1 MQRHL
6 IAAAL
11 CAPLLTMTPAAPAA
25 AAETDSAVYVEV
37 QDAAGGGVSE
47 RWKLY
52 GASHALVIGID
63 EYSNGW
69 PRLSNAVEDAEA
81 VAAELEARGFEV
93 TRLLNPGG
101 EKLRSELRSFFA
113 LKGGDPEA
121 RLFVWFAGHGY
132 TEFGEGYL
140 VPTDAPD
147 PGDPLFRLVAL
158 HMGDVG
164 SMVRIA
170 RSKHV
175 FAVFDSCFAGTIF
188 NASRARPPAA
198 ITRAVTEPV
207 RQFLTSGDADQQ
219 VSDDGSFR
227 KLFLRALSGGELAD
241 ANEDGY
247 LTGTELSLFLEDRVV
262 NLTNSAQTPRSGK
275 LRDQRF
281 DLGDFVFL
289 LPQPEAVQ
297 VAAATPEA
305 DPDAGTRALPSI
317 DRDLAVE
324 LAFWDAIKTSE
335 SVADYQAYLGAYPE
349 GQFAPLARVRIAEL
363 EARVARL
370 EAEQARMQAEEEARR
385 AEEEA
390 RRQEDEARRQEEAER
405 AAQLA
410 ALPKEPEVDPA
421 EQAELSLGLN
431 RADRKELQA
440 ALTALGF
447 DTNGVDGF
455 FGPGTRAAI
464 KSYQAAKGAERTGY
478 LTASLASQL
487 IAEAPKPE
495 PKPVVQPVPQSA
507 AQPAQTQMAALP
519 PEPAVSKAEVEAYAS
534 GNKAQ
539 LTEQFLRY
547 NNQWRL
553 LLKVGDSQPVER
565 LDLSNL
571 RVKEVTGDEVIASV
585 TLRENKSVGRTF
597 YNPVTETIDF
607 LMKWTG
613 SGLEIIGYKDGYE
626 MRRTGG

>member
-1 MQRHL
+1 MTKSAVRG
-6 IAAAL
+6 AL
-11 CAPLLTMTPAAPAA
+11 CALMLILMPAPPAGA
-25 AAETDSAVYVEV
+25 VDSDSAVYVEL
-37 QDAAGGGVSE
+37 QDGSGTVSE

-52 GASHALVIGID
+52 GSSQALVIGID
-63 EYSNGW
+63 DYSNGW
-69 PRLSNAVEDAEA
+69 PRLSNAIEDAEA

-93 TRLLNPGG
+93 TKLLNPGG

-113 LKGGDPEA
+113 LKGADPDA

-140 VPTDAPD
+140 VPADAPD
-147 PGDPLFRLVAL
+147 PSNPEFRLTAL

-175 FAVFDSCFAGTIF
+175 FAVFDACFAGTIF

-219 VSDDGSFR
+219 VSDNGSFR
-227 KLFLRALSGGELAD
+227 KLFIKALNGREAGD
-241 ANEDGY
+241 ANGDGY

-281 DLGDFVFL
+281 DQGDFVFL
-289 LPQPEAVQ
+289 LPQPEQVQ
-297 VAAATPEA
+297 VAAIDTA
-305 DPDAGTRALPSI
+305 DAAAGTRALPAI

-324 LAFWDAIKTSE
+324 LAFWDAIKASE
-335 SVADYQAYLGAYPE
+335 SASDYRAYLTAYPE
-349 GQFAPLARVRIAEL
+349 GQFVPLAQARIAEL

-370 EAEQARMQAEEEARR
+370 EAEQARMRQ
-385 AEEEA
+385 EEEA
-390 RRQEDEARRQEEAER
+390 RRQAEAEQ

-410 ALPKEPEVDPA
+410 ALQKEPQLDPA
-421 EQAELSLGLN
+421 EEAELALGLN

-440 ALTALGF
+440 ALTALGH
-447 DTNGVDGF
+447 DTGGIDGF
-455 FGPGTRAAI
+455 FGPATRGAI
-464 KSYQAAKGAERTGY
+464 RSYQAAKGEARTGF
-478 LTASLASQL
+478 LTASLAGRL

-495 PKPVVQPVPQSA
+495 PKLEPKPAPEPEPQTVELTPQQA
-507 AQPAQTQMAALP
+507 EQTQTAALP
-519 PEPAVSKAEVEAYAS
+519 PQPAVSKQEVQAYAAA
-534 GNKAQ
+534 NHDR
-539 LTEQFLRY
+539 LTRQFLDY
-547 NNQWRL
+547 NHRWRL
-553 LLKVGDSQPVER
+553 LLEAIHGRPPNKIN
-565 LDLSNL
+565 LSAL
-571 RVKEVTGDEVIASV
+571 RVKEVSGDEIVATA
-585 TLRENKSVGRTF
+585 TLQENRSLGRNF
-597 YNPVTETIDF
+597 YNPASLTTDF
-607 LMKWTG
+607 LFKWTG
-613 SGLEIIGYKDGYE
+613 SGLEIVGHKDGYE